1 MEITEIELKGNNLY
15 RNGEIFAFEGTDE
28 QLLYRE
34 LLSIKG
40 TEKDTYYTV
49 LMNDRID
56 LIAYKHYKNQ
66 VEDASKYWWV
76 IADANNITDPL
87 DLSEYIGKEILIPN
101 ILNTLMILQQ

>member
-1 MEITEIELKGNNLY
+1 MELELRGNNLY
-15 RNGEIFAFEGTDE
+15 RNGEIIVFDNTDE
-28 QLLYRE
+28 KLLHRE

-40 TEKDTYYTV
+40 TVKDTYYTV
-49 LMNDRID
+49 KMNDRID
-56 LIAYKHYKNQ
+56 LIAFNHYKNQ

-76 IADANNITDPL
+76 IADANNITNPL